1 MIPKAGDIISI
12 IIAGPMTVGL
22 TGFSL
27 SLARKQEARFEQIFD
42 GFKKFQVALLLI
54 VPGVIAAFSCA
65 MAYYILAGNDSIG
78 PLEAIS
84 RSKEMMQGNKWK
96 LFCLSVRFLGWAVVC
111 VLTLGI
117 GFLWVLPYMSVA
129 LARFYDDLKPASEGL
144 QVIGSGQAITI

>member
-27 SLARKQEARFEQIFD
+27 SLARKQEVRFEQIFD
-42 GFKKFQVALLLI
+42 GFKKFQGALLAYVAATVFVLLWALLLI

-65 MAYYILAGNDSIG
+65 MAYYILAENDSIG

-84 RSKEMMQGNKWK
+84 RSKEMMQGNK
-96 LFCLSVRFLGWAVVC
+96 
-111 VLTLGI
+111 
-117 GFLWVLPYMSVA
+117 
-129 LARFYDDLKPASEGL
+129 
-144 QVIGSGQAITI
+144 